1 MLLLLILLLLLM
13 FFILEKTE
21 IDKPCAGACLKNC
34 SEVFNKEMMN
44 HENFCHQLE
53 GYVDCI
59 EKGSR
64 SCGSTFLAAYARIER
79 RILEKFVHF
88 AETQEHGNFCKDWV
102 DQ

>member
-1 MLLLLILLLLLM
+1 ML
-13 FFILEKTE
+13 FILEKIQ
-21 IDKPCAGACLKNC
+21 IDKPCAGTCLKQC
-34 SEVFNKEMMN
+34 SGEFHKKMMN

-59 EKGSR
+59 EEGSR
-64 SCGSTFLAAYARIER
+64 SCGSTFLSAYARIDR

-88 AETQEHGNFCKDWV
+88 VETQEHGKFCKDWV